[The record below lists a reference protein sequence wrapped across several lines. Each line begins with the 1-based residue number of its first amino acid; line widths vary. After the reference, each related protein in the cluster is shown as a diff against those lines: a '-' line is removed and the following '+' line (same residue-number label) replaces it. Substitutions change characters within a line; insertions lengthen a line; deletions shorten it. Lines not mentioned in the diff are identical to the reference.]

1 MKESKYVA
9 AQPTSM
15 TEDDGSEKSLKGEAR
30 QQIVSV
36 AISGSSIETKPGR
49 NPDELAESE

>member
-1 MKESKYVA
+1 MAENDDSKR
-9 AQPTSM
+9 
-15 TEDDGSEKSLKGEAR
+15 GLKDEAR

-49 NPDELAESE
+49 NPDELADSE

>member
-1 MKESKYVA
+1 MRPES
-9 AQPTSM
+9 
-15 TEDDGSEKSLKGEAR
+15 SLKDKAR

-49 NPDELAESE
+49 DPDELADEE

>member
-1 MKESKYVA
+1 MSGN
-9 AQPTSM
+9 
-15 TEDDGSEKSLKGEAR
+15 DDFEKGLKDKAR

-49 NPDELAESE
+49 DPDEFADPE